1 MTIRPV
7 VEIRIYLINKL
18 AKTEEN
24 IYKSFSLYH
33 FSLFPKQEE
42 DLDGNRQQQMMSPDQ
57 GSNPQSTAFKVST
70 LTIAPLMRLLYIIY
84 GKQMRHVVQRNC
96 LQMFVYEIFIYLIK
110 LMLFRGNNV
119 CQLHLQIFLTVSFF
133 SFS

>member
-42 DLDGNRQQQMMSPDQ
+42 DLDGNRQQQMMSLRQLVLP
-57 GSNPQSTAFKVST
+57 GLCF
-70 LTIAPLMRLLYIIY
+70 LLHNILHTSQQYAE
-84 GKQMRHVVQRNC
+84 C
-96 LQMFVYEIFIYLIK
+96 LQLADIIASEQHQLYKVNKYFIYK
-110 LMLFRGNNV
+110 
-119 CQLHLQIFLTVSFF
+119 HL
-133 SFS
+133 